1 MSNTVKRYLFF
12 WLSFFIGY
20 MFPFIY
26 FLCKLGITKQSTS
39 VVIPVLFLGIVG
51 IIKLCF
57 AIPDWISAWK
67 PSVTKGIIKSIP
79 IYLITILL
87 ITLGL
92 VLKIT
97 LEKQIKI
104 GFQNYFEFVLV
115 FFGALCVASI
125 FSALHEKYR
134 ELDMIDKGY
143 VLGVVNKK

>member
-1 MSNTVKRYLFF
+1 MSNTTKRYLFF
-12 WLSFFIGY
+12 WLAFAIGY
-20 MFPFIY
+20 MFPFVY
-26 FLCKLGITKQSTS
+26 FICKLGVTKSSTS

-51 IIKLCF
+51 VIRLCL
-57 AIPDWISAWK
+57 AIPGWVATWK

-92 VLKIT
+92 VLKVVAT
-97 LEKQIKI
+97 KQIDI
-104 GFQNYFEFVLV
+104 AFSSYFEFVIV

-134 ELDMIDKGY
+134 ELDLIDKGY
-143 VLGVVNKK
+143 VLGTVNKK